1 MTGPAIEFVDVRFA
15 YPHAPAALAG
25 VNLAVGRGEKVA
37 LVGPNGA
44 GKTTLILMC
53 NGMLRPTRGDVR
65 IDGVPID
72 YSARGLRSVR
82 SRVGIVFQNSDNQ
95 VFAPTVYQDVAFGPM
110 NLGLPQES
118 VRQRVADA
126 LHAVGLVGCERRPPH
141 HLSGGEKKRVA
152 IAGILAMG
160 PEVLILDEP
169 TGSLDPAT
177 AEEIVDLLDELQA
190 AGTTIL
196 LSTHDVELAH
206 RWADEVCLMHE
217 GRVLRQ
223 APPGEIF
230 ADQALVRRAR
240 LKPPAVIELYGEL
253 VLRGIVERGI
263 PPKSILEFTDLVE
276 RRRKER
282 IVQDALGTIYVCD
295 ADAAAGDALRSLI
308 DGASVEYVGAMGTR
322 AKKFAN
328 RELILLDFTYGVID
342 KCILKAL
349 VGENS
354 LILTTGGMV
363 DHVFQRIREY
373 GIESSRPLVARPLT
387 GTPQSTPPEDCSLR
401 NGIKDED

>member
-1 MTGPAIEFVDVRFA
+1 
-15 YPHAPAALAG
+15 
-25 VNLAVGRGEKVA
+25 
-37 LVGPNGA
+37 
-44 GKTTLILMC
+44 
-53 NGMLRPTRGDVR
+53 
-65 IDGVPID
+65 
-72 YSARGLRSVR
+72 ARGLRSVR
-82 SRVGIVFQNSDNQ
+82 TRVGIVFQNSDNQ
-95 VFAPTVYQDVAFGPM
+95 VFAPTVYQDVAFGPT
-110 NLGLPQES
+110 NLGLDPEI
-118 VRQRVADA
+118 VRHRVADA

-152 IAGILAMG
+152 IAGILAME
-160 PEVLILDEP
+160 PEVLVLDEP

-230 ADQALVRRAR
+230 ADQMLLRKAR

-253 VLRGIVERGI
+253 VLRGIVEWGV
-263 PPKSILEFTDLVE
+263 PPKSVLEFTDLVE
-276 RRRKER
+276 RRRKDRVPRDET
-282 IVQDALGTIYVCD
+282 GTIYVCD
-295 ADAAAGDALRSLI
+295 ADASTGDDLRSLI
-308 DGASVEYVGAMGTR
+308 DGGSVDYVGAMGTR

-328 RELILLDFTYGVID
+328 REVILLDFTYGVID

-354 LILTTGGMV
+354 LIVTTGGMV
-363 DHVFQRIREY
+363 DHVFRRIQEY
-373 GIESSRPLVARPLT
+373 GIESGRELMARPLT
-387 GTPQSTPPEDCSLR
+387 GALQSTPPGDGSLR
-401 NGIKDED
+401 NGIKEGD